1 MSCTSRRRPAPAR
14 PTVPCTVSR
23 PVPPVPGR
31 AAPDLRPAA
40 HHRRPPAGRLRRPG
54 RGAGIRAPPAAA
66 GRPDGHRRADRAVW
80 LGLADAEP
88 GFDAAALA
96 RSEKRVI
103 GSFAYSDQ
111 EFAEAAS
118 LLPGWDLAWASR
130 YPLAAGAQ
138 IFTELMD
145 GASDPVKAVLQP

>member
-1 MSCTSRRRPAPAR
+1 M
-14 PTVPCTVSR
+14 
-23 PVPPVPGR
+23 
-31 AAPDLRPAA
+31 
-40 HHRRPPAGRLRRPG
+40 
-54 RGAGIRAPPAAA
+54 
-66 GRPDGHRRADRAVW
+66 
-80 LGLADAEP
+80 
-88 GFDAAALA
+88 
-96 RSEKRVI
+96 I